1 MSAKTLQLEKI
12 LKGKLFRFF
21 GGIKPKEYKDTT
33 DDVITDLKI
42 PSIICIPVD
51 RHLGKDGELLV
62 SPGDHVKRG
71 QKLTEPTGRLVPV
84 HASTSGTIQ
93 SISNEVLPHP
103 SGFRGLCITI
113 KPDGL
118 DESID
123 PVPMDNW
130 KNASNE
136 ELLARIHDFG
146 VEGMGG
152 GLFQTD
158 FKLSSGIN
166 DSKDGCKV
174 FIVNACEC
182 EPGLTCDDRLMQEQA
197 TDIAKGIEIINQ
209 ILKPKVTVVAIED
222 NKPKAIKAML
232 NACKD
237 VASVRVL
244 PTVYPSGS
252 ARNLIKIITDLE
264 IPYNAHTSECGVV
277 VNNVATVL
285 AVKEAVIDGIPV
297 TSRVV
302 TATGQRLRNKGNF
315 RVRLGTSV
323 RFILSN
329 AGLNP
334 EFKQRV
340 FMGGPMMGFTLPSI
354 DVPVTKATSCI
365 MAPSTDEMPRLKE
378 ATACI
383 RCGRCARVCP
393 SRLVPYQMYAQSM
406 AANHAAAQKC
416 GIKDCTLCGSCAYVC
431 PSFIPLTAQFRYE
444 KAVEVHIRDAE
455 RRNLRAKERMAEHQ
469 LRLEREEEQRRLKK
483 EAALARMKEQKEA
496 EANMSPEELALARQ
510 RAIEEARKKALERK
524 AALLAAKDTKPNS
537 ESSENAE
544 VNDEVKTINRLK
556 ESERKAIE
564 IAKHKGFIEKE
575 EPKQKVQE
583 NVDTPSNPE
592 ETDILPDALKI
603 GKYHFYEGFVHF
615 EKPEETQVEL
625 KLVGLEPDDLLQNPE
640 QKKKIASVLLSH
652 GEEKKETNVLPEA
665 LKKKTLRNRNR

>member
-1 MSAKTLQLEKI
+1 
-12 LKGKLFRFF
+12 
-21 GGIKPKEYKDTT
+21 
-33 DDVITDLKI
+33 
-42 PSIICIPVD
+42 
-51 RHLGKDGELLV
+51 
-62 SPGDHVKRG
+62 
-71 QKLTEPTGRLVPV
+71 
-84 HASTSGTIQ
+84 
-93 SISNEVLPHP
+93 
-103 SGFRGLCITI
+103 
-113 KPDGL
+113 
-118 DESID
+118 
-123 PVPMDNW
+123 
-130 KNASNE
+130 
-136 ELLARIHDFG
+136 
-146 VEGMGG
+146 
-152 GLFQTD
+152 
-158 FKLSSGIN
+158 
-166 DSKDGCKV
+166 
-174 FIVNACEC
+174 
-182 EPGLTCDDRLMQEQA
+182 
-197 TDIAKGIEIINQ
+197 
-209 ILKPKVTVVAIED
+209 
-222 NKPKAIKAML
+222 ML